1 MSKAQ
6 NDRNTVIYGPNRA
19 AFEYKLDRIEEQ
31 VEDFKR
37 DVQPIV
43 NDYEAGTIGGG
54 AFIGE
59 VDTYDPITY
68 LGDFVGGI
76 EFFNGTGFGLGQ
88 GDEVVYVI
96 INGQPTAVSVYQ
108 RAGSYTPT
116 IYNNPQIN
124 NNFPYDG
131 DALPTQ
137 HNYPIEVPIGA
148 TAYTAATQISNVV
161 GFYATGVLGYT
172 GRIVV
177 MLGGNDRIA
186 QPNITIYNVET
197 GAVTNI
203 SRAAAV
209 GATNRTRGLGAV
221 GTRLFVT
228 YDGTS
233 GNCVESWD
241 STTGTWSTH
250 AISHAVYAG
259 VSDGRAWWVGFSSGG
274 TRYRVHSIDGSGTL
288 SSIDYP
294 VNIAYNSNIAA
305 AASSWVFA
313 KAKNGRLWASIQ
325 TTTQANNR
333 LVTCSTATAAAS
345 VTFTNN
351 ASPCAATLSASYAAD
366 NQFLWSRVGSGA
378 GNTDYRDLVT
388 AEVSSDIDTNGDLW
402 YALRAG
408 SPLCWG
414 FAIIDAAT
422 QTQTV
427 YGTVMSATGDVVDG
441 EPTLLGGFSIAGT
454 EAVIFG
460 AIYEVY
466 HLPAS
471 TRTLSWLPTWWRS
484 DGAITASNVDDSYL
498 TVIANGPL
506 SDGINVTG
514 RTAVIPRYDTTDTSF
529 VFLTNIGNNIEGQ
542 NLTQADAAGPA
553 VITAL
558 TL

>member
-6 NDRNTVIYGPNRA
+6 NDRNTVIFGPDRA
-19 AFEYKLDRIEEQ
+19 SFEYKIDRLEEQ

-54 AFIGE
+54 GAFIGE
-59 VDTYDPITY
+59 VDTYDPNTY
-68 LGDFVGGI
+68 LGTFIDNT

-88 GDEVVYVI
+88 GDEVVYIVI
-96 INGQPTAVSVYQ
+96 NNQPTAVSVYQ
-108 RAGSYTPT
+108 RSGAYTPT
-116 IYNNPQIN
+116 IYSNPQAN

-137 HNYPIEVPIGA
+137 HNYSVELPG
-148 TAYTAATQISNVV
+148 TSAYVSTTQISNIV
-161 GFYATGVLGYT
+161 GFYGTGVLGYT

-177 MLGGNDRIA
+177 MLGGNDRTA

-197 GAVTNI
+197 GSVTNI
-203 SRAAAV
+203 SRTAAV
-209 GATNRTRGLGAV
+209 GTTNRTRGLGAV

-259 VSDGRAWWVGFSSGG
+259 VSDGRAWWVGYSSGG
-274 TRYRVHSIDGSGTL
+274 GRYRIHSIDSSGTL

-294 VNIAYNSNIAA
+294 VNITYAA
-305 AASSWVFA
+305 GIGASSSSYIFA

-325 TTTQANNR
+325 TTTTANNK
-333 LVTCSTATAAAS
+333 LTTCSTATAAAS
-345 VTFTNN
+345 VTFTTN
-351 ASPCAATLSASYAAD
+351 ASPCAGTAGASYGGD
-366 NQFLWSRVGSGA
+366 NQFLWSRVAAA
-378 GNTDYRDLVT
+378 GTADFRDLTT

-402 YALRAG
+402 YALRSG
-408 SPLCWG
+408 TPLCWG
-414 FAIIDAAT
+414 FATIDATT

-441 EPTLLGGFSIAGT
+441 EPTLFGGFSIAGT
-454 EAVIFG
+454 EAVFFG
-460 AIYEVY
+460 SIYEAY
-466 HLPAS
+466 YDP
-471 TRTLSWLPTWWRS
+471 TNGRTASWLPTWWRS
-484 DGAITASNVDDSYL
+484 DGVTTLANVDDSYMAVSAP
-498 TVIANGPL
+498 TYTE
-506 SDGINVTG
+506 VTA
-514 RTAVIPRYDTTDTSF
+514 RAAVIPRYDTTNTTF
-529 VFLTNIGNNIEGQ
+529 VFLRNIGNAVEGV
-542 NLTQADAAGPA
+542 TITSADSGGPA
-553 VITAL
+553 SVDAL